1 MSFLSN
7 QLFYPQGMQQPSF
20 PTFNGTNERVFR
32 EELTR
37 FVSILKLQGAR
48 VTDEAYITFIIEN
61 CFPEAKHVKSLVSDW
76 RDAEVAASR
85 QLTFKALC
93 EFIQRT
99 WEHTNTI
106 ASTDSFYELRRRFK
120 EAPISNPCWDG
131 LVTSFE
137 SLRSQMI
144 VKKTDGELV
153 IWILS
158 TMDEMMRSAITEAI
172 HRERHSSAVI
182 NGIKEQLRA
191 VQGGFDDIATSSG
204 GTVKAVSIAALADI
218 AADKSSPLT
227 LKEISSALREYLKDV
242 RPVMGFQIDTD
253 GSTGTTVKEDPAV
266 VEAFGRSVPPP
277 RVSFARHQPPTHA
290 FQPIPKTPLV
300 TAVDPRVD
308 DLAKQF
314 ENLKIYI
321 QSAIKPPKQPIVK
334 AKVPPTTKK
343 DIQTSGLLNSVDS
356 LAVQAGPGIRCY
368 YCGLPGHFKDQ
379 CEILTK
385 DILGGAKVMIGP
397 DRRLHWVV
405 HDEETGA
412 RRLGEEVKGHRDGAR
427 HNVMEVADDTAY
439 LAALAMVDLD
449 IVIESYT
456 LDVTAE
462 LVSLSSTIRCKSPP
476 VQGGELA
483 ATAVETKTGPAATPS
498 PQAPPG
504 SPKYVLKPSDITP
517 EEALRVVSS
526 LSFGLVTDGIPVSMI
541 VEEVLKV
548 RGKDTVDGFVK
559 RARDSKDEGNQIP
572 RVAIDW
578 PPKPGMA
585 VVYPRKI
592 DDSVRPTK
600 SVNPAILPPAPSTRS
615 SVGTLPLESGAEGNE
630 DYGGSFVGCREKGDK
645 ELRDVG
651 DEDVVGGKRIEGSP
665 EKRRE
670 LGTEGLEFGGQ
681 EGEKKKRK
689 KKKKER
695 KEGSAV
701 ENGGENSLESEVA
714 GQRGKQATVLTPK
727 TPQASQPPP
736 NPDYTVRRGV
746 HLTNEE
752 LLHVIDRLFNQ
763 PVASSLTWGQ
773 FLGFSPRAVR
783 MVMDRI
789 KAKRFPLS
797 GEENIG
803 EGMDV
808 DVGLSEAMGSKPDR
822 SSDLFDTLLSTF
834 LDEVDTDKLIKV
846 QPTVNVE
853 SVESVD
859 CCSFRVSADDVL
871 DSFSADIADDVSEAE
886 TLAPEEAR
894 CKVVA
899 ASPSLYDVK
908 LGLGKNTVV
917 LNKVTID
924 GGSQVITVRLSVYKK
939 IGASAGIEE
948 GASIN
953 MRGAHGHTRKLVG
966 LVPRL
971 PVTIFGLTYFVQAF
985 IIDDTVDPKPP
996 FGLLLGQPFIDLA
1009 RAETVW
1015 TEEGD
1020 QWTRFRSQQDRNVIL
1035 KVKTVDSRDRDNQ
1048 YSMSSFRQARADR
1061 PQAWS
1066 LYREDDQ

>member
-85 QLTFKALC
+85 QLTFKAFVKQIRSMSSA
-93 EFIQRT
+93 EFKRGP
-99 WEHTNTI
+99 H
-106 ASTDSFYELRRRFK
+106 
-120 EAPISNPCWDG
+120 SNPCWDG

-290 FQPIPKTPLV
+290 FQPFPKTPLV

-483 ATAVETKTGPAATPS
+483 ATAVETKT
-498 PQAPPG
+498 APPG

-615 SVGTLPLESGAEGNE
+615 SVGTLPLESGAEAMKTTGAPLL
-630 DYGGSFVGCREKGDK
+630 GAGEKGDK
-645 ELRDVG
+645 ELRDVEGDKGRLKAVDPAEKVG

-736 NPDYTVRRGV
+736 NPDYTVRRVSGV
-746 HLTNEE
+746 FT
-752 LLHVIDRLFNQ
+752 
-763 PVASSLTWGQ
+763 S
-773 FLGFSPRAVR
+773 AVR